1 VATTRHDAWT
11 PHQAV
16 RFVWTIV
23 SVFVVESL
31 IVGFAALPTVTFFA
45 WHASIDISP
54 GWLKVLIVSMSIIPS
69 YVIFAIALMALSA
82 TTMRL
87 LGWRPPANGSLEIAK
102 LPPELCNWARYMI
115 STYVVRTLVGP
126 FTQATLVWTWYMRM
140 NGAKVGKRV
149 WVNSLGVTDHCNI
162 ELGDDV
168 VIGAGVHMS
177 AHTVERGV
185 VHLAPVRVGSGSTIG
200 INSHIQI
207 GVEISDNCQVG
218 SMSLVPKFS
227 QLGPGTWAGLPVQQ
241 LHPKSDSTIEGT
253 TNEH

>member
-1 VATTRHDAWT
+1 MSTTHHKAWT
-11 PHQAV
+11 PAQAL
-16 RFVWTIV
+16 RFAWTIV

-31 IVGFAALPTVTFFA
+31 IVGFAALPTVAFFD
-45 WHASIDISP
+45 WLASLDISP
-54 GWLKVLIVSMSIIPS
+54 SWLKVVIVSMSIIPA

-82 TTMRL
+82 TTMRV
-87 LGWRPPANGSLEIAK
+87 LGWRPPTSGDFEIAD

-126 FTQATLVWTWYMRM
+126 LTQATLVWTWYMRM
-140 NGAKVGKRV
+140 NGATIGRRV

-162 ELGDDV
+162 ELGDDA

-200 INSHIQI
+200 VNSHVQI
-207 GVEISDNCQVG
+207 GVEIGDNCQIG

-227 QLGPGTWAGLPVQQ
+227 QLGPGTWAGLPVRQIKPE
-241 LHPKSDSTIEGT
+241 LESAREEIA
-253 TNEH
+253 NE